1 MIVEILCA
9 GALQLAGRADTLD
22 LTMAD
27 AASRAVAASPVVAAA
42 AGAVRAPLGLQA
54 EWWGPFAS
62 NPVVEVGGTRRRA
75 APGTFNDRAWTVS
88 QELEPLAWWERRRA
102 AGSEVAASEA
112 RRRDAERIAALDA
125 RRAYIALAIAQRR
138 VALADSA
145 ATFAERLASYARRQ
159 FEAGE
164 ANRLELNATV
174 LEAARAR
181 SVAERADAARTVAA
195 AEVARLLALPAG
207 VVPRATDLPSLPDP
221 EDAERAGLVEAAL
234 SNRPDMRA
242 AETARQSAERRLRS
256 AKLALLPNVTI
267 AATGGQE
274 SGTDRL
280 AGVQVG
286 LQLPLFHRQQAA
298 MGEFD
303 AARIAAISA
312 ATAARRA
319 IRAEVEAALALYRR
333 GRSAELRFAT
343 NVLPS
348 ANDNVR
354 LVERA
359 LVEGEVSLTEV
370 LVLRGTA
377 VAAQLEYLDV
387 LQGAVGAWVELA
399 AAVSADPSDLNRILK
414 RGN

>member
-9 GALQLAGRADTLD
+9 GALQLAARADTID
-22 LTMAD
+22 LTMAE
-27 AASRAVAASPVVAAA
+27 AASRAVAASPMVAAA

-54 EWWGPFAS
+54 EWWGPFAG
-62 NPVVEVGGTRRRA
+62 NPVVELGRTSRRA
-75 APGTFNDRAWTVS
+75 APGTFNDRAWAVS
-88 QELEPLAWWERRRA
+88 QELDLLAWWERRRA
-102 AGSEVAASEA
+102 AGSEIAAAEA
-112 RRRDAERIAALDA
+112 RRRNAERIAALDA
-125 RRAYIALAIAQRR
+125 RRAYITLAIAQRR

-145 ATFAERLASYARRQ
+145 AVFAVRLAAYARRQ
-159 FEAGE
+159 FDAGE
-164 ANRLELNATV
+164 TNRLELNATV

-181 SVAERADAARTVAA
+181 SAAERADAARTVAA

-207 VVPRATDLPSLPDP
+207 VAPRAVDLPSLPD
-221 EDAERAGLVEAAL
+221 AERADGAGLVEAAL
-234 SNRPDMRA
+234 SIRPEMRA
-242 AETARQSAERRLRS
+242 AEASREGAERRLRS
-256 AKLALLPNVTI
+256 ARLALMPNVTVG
-267 AATGGQE
+267 ATGGQE

-286 LQLPLFHRQQAA
+286 LQVPLFHRQQAA
-298 MGEFD
+298 TGEAD
-303 AARIAAISA
+303 AARIAAVSA

-333 GRSAELRFAT
+333 GRSAELRFVT
-343 NVLPS
+343 DVLPS

-370 LVLRGTA
+370 LVLRGAA

-387 LQGAVGAWVELA
+387 LQGAVEAWVELA
-399 AAVSADPSDLNRILK
+399 AAAAVDPNDLDRILK